1 MFERKLIMKKKIFVL
16 VSTLVLVFAMTACS
30 GGSTNDSNS
39 NSDSSSTKSEKSVVA
54 DEKDL
59 GSVIAEDGKSMTIT
73 ASNVEDDV
81 TTELSEKS
89 LVVGEGET
97 IESTGSLKGGTLFM
111 TFVGVNDPD
120 MIGYLEVGEDGA
132 GTLELPPDEYEVAV
146 STYDSP
152 TGSIELK
159 VVKAKK

>member
-1 MFERKLIMKKKIFVL
+1 MKKKIFVVISML
-16 VSTLVLVFAMTACS
+16 ILVFAMTAC
-30 GGSTNDSNS
+30 GGGQTNDAD
-39 NSDSSSTKSEKSVVA
+39 SDSSSTETKKSVVA

-81 TTELSEKS
+81 TTKLSEKS
-89 LVVGEGET
+89 LVIGEGET
-97 IESTGSLKGGTLFM
+97 IESTGSLKGGTLFI
-111 TFVGVNDPD
+111 TFVGVKDPD

-132 GTLELPPDEYEVAV
+132 GTLGLPPDEYEVAV

-159 VVKAKK
+159 VVKAEK